1 MSPTP
6 ETTIRVLL
14 KRAAKAPADEL
25 LHIVDAIEALHKL
38 QAPVTPSP
46 DIGALVKR
54 IEALEERTSFPLT
67 ESIPARFR

>member
-25 LHIVDAIEALHKL
+25 LQIVNAIDALHKL
-38 QAPVTPSP
+38 QAPAAPSA
-46 DIGALVKR
+46 DLGALVKR
-54 IEALEERTSFPLT
+54 IEALEAGFVHNAADVRA
-67 ESIPARFR
+67 ARFR